1 MIWELHISKLHKNN
15 KERKK
20 TEGCSEGWVMLD
32 FLIQIISVVLQNQK
46 NGKKVGVTICREG
59 QNEGDRA
66 GTSEPD
72 LLSERRLPPGAGL
85 QQNAALNT
93 QSRTHEKFN

>member
-1 MIWELHISKLHKNN
+1 
-15 KERKK
+15 
-20 TEGCSEGWVMLD
+20 MLD
-32 FLIQIISVVLQNQK
+32 FFSPDHFSSSAKPK
-46 NGKKVGVTICREG
+46 NGKRIGVTICREG
-59 QNEGDRA
+59 QNEGYRA

-72 LLSERRLPPGAGL
+72 LLSESRLLQGTGL